1 MLPTHQSPGS
11 PGGLAGSW
19 GSWPQGGLHSL
30 VTFPR
35 PHLCRGFLDL
45 YPSLWVLPLD
55 LSQCQCSGEGGW
67 GCTSVFNCNPDP
79 LFPSFLS
86 QEKLC
91 SFQVYVVPWMN
102 TINLVKFSCQ
112 D

>member
-1 MLPTHQSPGS
+1 MPASGS
-11 PGGLAGSW
+11 
-19 GSWPQGGLHSL
+19 
-30 VTFPR
+30 
-35 PHLCRGFLDL
+35 
-45 YPSLWVLPLD
+45 SLWTC
-55 LSQCQCSGEGGW
+55 LSASALGRGAG
-67 GCTSVFNCNPDP
+67 GCTSVLNCNPDP